1 MIFKDKKSNLFIAD
15 SSINP
20 FKDGIVESK
29 TLQEDLSSFI
39 LSASGWRKIFAI
51 SKDEEDDSSEI
62 SLNDKYFA
70 ALIALS
76 FAKYLNCITDKEINN
91 CTLVDNSKRVKITIA
106 IDARPTGP
114 QILDIVN
121 RVFLALNIEVINL
134 YIAAAPEIMALSSLD
149 KTIDAFLYISASHN
163 PIGHNG
169 IKFGKAGGVLNKEE
183 SQILSKYF
191 IDFVNSDKAIEYVKF
206 LVDNLDQNKLDEN
219 YKTIEENKNYSLKTY
234 TQFALLTASKNA
246 KIEDYT
252 TDIKQKIA
260 KKNIGIVA
268 ELNGSA
274 RTLTI
279 DKDFFKDLGVKLYSV
294 NDKPRQVVHPIVPE
308 GENLEMCRE
317 ILEKKHKEDK
327 DFVIGYVPDNDGDR
341 GNLVYIKEST
351 QKAEILKA
359 QEVFALVVMAELSAI
374 RCVNP
379 DKKMAISVN
388 GPTSMRIDDICK
400 ALDVEVFRAE
410 VGEANVV
417 QKAEELREKGYI
429 VRILGEGSNGG
440 NITYPAKVRDPLNTL
455 LSIINILS
463 DEKIFNYY
471 REKTNYKNSELTI
484 ENLINSLPQYITTD
498 AFSKEAKL
506 QIKSDHGTLKNN
518 YEKEFLSFYNSNSD
532 FLKSEYSIY
541 SYSVVQMEGTKCTY
555 SLGQEYRTPPYRGGY
570 KIIFKDENNN
580 NLAFIWM
587 RGSGTEAVFRI
598 LVDVKSN
605 NTDLYT
611 YLLNLH
617 TSLLK
622 KADK

>member
-1 MIFKDKKSNLFIAD
+1 MIFKDIVSNLFIAD
-15 SSINP
+15 SSVNP
-20 FKDGIVESK
+20 FDDGIVDSK
-29 TLQEDLSSFI
+29 TLQNNLSSFI

-51 SKDEEDDSSEI
+51 SKDEEDDTEEI

-76 FAKYLNCITDKEINN
+76 FAKYLNCITDEDIKN
-91 CTLVDNSKRVKITIA
+91 CNIVDNKRNKKITIA

-114 QILDIVN
+114 QILDIIN
-121 RVFLALNIEVINL
+121 RIFLALNIDVVNL
-134 YIAAAPEIMALSSLD
+134 YIAAAPEIMALSAVD

-169 IKFGKAGGVLNKEE
+169 IKFGKEGGVLNKEE
-183 SQILSKYF
+183 SQTLSSYF
-191 IDFVNSDKAIEYVKF
+191 IDFVKDDKAIEYVKY
-206 LVDNLDQNKLDEN
+206 LIDNLDKKKLEDN
-219 YKTIEENKNYSLKTY
+219 LKKIEENKKYSLNSYK
-234 TQFALLTASKNA
+234 QFALLTASKNTS
-246 KIEDYT
+246 IEDYLI
-252 TDIKQKIA
+252 DIKQKIA

-279 DKDFFKDLGVKLYSV
+279 DKTFFNELGVKFYSV
-294 NDKPRQVVHPIVPE
+294 NDKPREVVHAIVPE

-317 ILEKKHKEDK
+317 ILEKKHKEDS
-327 DFVIGYVPDNDGDR
+327 DFVLGYVPDNDGDR

-351 QKAEILKA
+351 KKAEILKA

-374 RCVNP
+374 RCTNP
-379 DKKMAISVN
+379 NQKMAISVN

-417 QKAEELREKGYI
+417 QKAQELRDKGYI

-463 DEKIFNYY
+463 DEKIFDYY
-471 REKTNYKNSELTI
+471 REKTNYKDSKLTI
-484 ENLINSLPQYITTD
+484 ENLINSLPAYITTD
-498 AFSKEAKL
+498 AFSQEAKL
-506 QIKSDHGTLKNN
+506 QISSDHGTLKNN
-518 YEKEFLSFYNSNSD
+518 YEKEFLSFYNANYELLQS
-532 FLKSEYSIY
+532 KYSIY
-541 SYSVVQMEGTKCTY
+541 RYEVVQMEGTKCYFGLGEENRTY
-555 SLGQEYRTPPYRGGY
+555 PYRGGY
-570 KIIFKDENNN
+570 KIIFKDKDKNNI
-580 NLAFIWM
+580 AFIWM

-598 LVDVKSN
+598 LVDTKSN
-605 NTDLYT
+605 NPNLYS
-611 YLLNLH
+611 YLLDLH
-617 TSLLK
+617 TTLLK